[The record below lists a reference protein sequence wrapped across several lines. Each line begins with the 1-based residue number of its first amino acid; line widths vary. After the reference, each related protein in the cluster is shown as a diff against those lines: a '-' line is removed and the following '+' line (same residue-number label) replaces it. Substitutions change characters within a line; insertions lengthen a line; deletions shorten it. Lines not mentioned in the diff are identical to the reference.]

1 MKRAKK
7 SGTAQAVGRSGRTGC
22 WPLPSEWDKFIPP
35 QAVNISVE
43 RIREEIGGGTLT
55 RPVWNQEW
63 LRGLEA
69 FIRSIAQ
76 DEIRKANKELTLR
89 NGAQRNGGSVQ

>member
-1 MKRAKK
+1 MDKDQEKMA
-7 SGTAQAVGRSGRTGC
+7 SGEQGPAAACGPSPGLGC

-43 RIREEIGGGTLT
+43 RVREEIGGGTLT

-76 DEIRKANKELTLR
+76 DEIR
-89 NGAQRNGGSVQ
+89 